1 MGMTQI
7 GSPVSLPPTP
17 IPSMSTTPLS
27 DSTTHLVSA
36 LLRSE
41 LLEPYVRDIWER
53 YIHHEKL
60 GEANPFSI
68 RAIARAISAHQH
80 TVYGLEIPPHKYKDR
95 VRRAITG
102 EHISSET
109 IDLFSETFG
118 FDERT
123 HKALHKA
130 ASQGFDDSE
139 TVHFLR
145 SNPQALTSSC
155 YLDVQLDPADPA
167 AFTLKATYT
176 LLSLESGCS
185 AFLFALP
192 QGQELTY
199 ADWNFSVSRVDED
212 QEWVFTPATFI
223 QPLQTFMLRFS
234 VRGRAQS
241 QADGSYRLHLPFTHR
256 SYSAAIKLTA
266 TGTPMK
272 VSFTEQTSAG
282 ISPTTTC
289 ADTVTDYLSHF
300 YPGLKDT
307 TVALNWS
314 PGT

>member
-1 MGMTQI
+1 M
-7 GSPVSLPPTP
+7 P
-17 IPSMSTTPLS
+17 TTPS
-27 DSTTHLVSA
+27 SASTTHLVSA

-41 LLEPYVRDIWER
+41 LLEPYVRDTWER

-68 RAIARAISAHQH
+68 RAIARAISANQH

-102 EHISSET
+102 EHISGET

-123 HKALHKA
+123 QKALHKA
-130 ASQGFDDSE
+130 AAQGFDDSE
-139 TVHFLR
+139 TVQFLR
-145 SNPQALTSSC
+145 TSPQVLTSSC
-155 YLDVQLDPADPA
+155 YLDIQLDPAAPGT
-167 AFTLKATYT
+167 FTLNATYT

-185 AFLFALP
+185 AFVFALP
-192 QGQELTY
+192 QGQELIC
-199 ADWNFSVSRVDED
+199 DNRNFSVSRVSED
-212 QEWVFTPATFI
+212 QEWVFTPTSFI
-223 QPLQTFMLRFS
+223 PPLQTFMLRFS
-234 VRGRAQS
+234 IRGTVQP
-241 QADGSYRLHLPFTHR
+241 QADGSYQLLLPFTHR

-266 TGTPMK
+266 AGSPLA

-282 ISPTTTC
+282 ASPIITTC

-300 YPGLKDT
+300 YPSLKDT
-307 TVALNWS
+307 TLALTWA
-314 PGT
+314 PAP